1 MQECLVQMGLV
12 EEDTLRSYARVEER
26 FLGDV
31 SKFLNR
37 ILGLPVA
44 KQNLVSTHC
53 NLVLSVCSRECWLQ
67 TFHLTE
73 STHCKVPS
81 AGNVGFKGSISQKG
95 K

>member
-1 MQECLVQMGLV
+1 MQMGLV

-73 STHCKVPS
+73 SMHCKVPS
-81 AGNVGFKGSISQKG
+81 HRKQAM
-95 K
+95 